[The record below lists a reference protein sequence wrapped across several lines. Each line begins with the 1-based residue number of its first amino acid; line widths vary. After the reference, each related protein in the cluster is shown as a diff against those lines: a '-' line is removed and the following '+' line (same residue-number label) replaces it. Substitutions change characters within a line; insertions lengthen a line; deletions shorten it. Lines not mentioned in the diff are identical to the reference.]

1 MSDSPAQTQVGSV
14 DGRCWHDTLTIRQVV
29 EEYSIPE
36 NTLRWWRKSGA
47 ALTVF
52 PSVSLSVGSSAFGA
66 TTSRRGS
73 RHSTSARRLASAREA
88 RT

>member
-36 NTLRWWRKSGA
+36 QTPCGGGERE
-47 ALTVF
+47 
-52 PSVSLSVGSSAFGA
+52 
-66 TTSRRGS
+66 RG
-73 RHSTSARRLASAREA
+73 RP
-88 RT
+88 